1 MTHNLKIISIVNQK
15 GGVGKTTTAINL
27 GTALAAIDKKVLLVD
42 LDPQGNL
49 STGIGVTEKQRK
61 QSAYDLIIESF
72 SINETIQ
79 ETKIPN
85 LKIIP
90 SHINLSGIEFELA
103 ADDER
108 TSKLNNK
115 INNLDKDYDFV
126 FIDCPP
132 SLGILTVNSL
142 VASNSVL
149 VPLQC
154 EFYALEGLA
163 QLLRTIEK
171 VRENLNP
178 NLLLEGVILTMF
190 DSRNRLSEDV
200 VEDAREHL
208 GKKVFDTVIPRNVRL
223 SEAPSH
229 GLPAIIYDQNCVG
242 SLAYIALAKEL
253 INRLGIK

>member
-1 MTHNLKIISIVNQK
+1 MGDNFKIISIVNQK

-27 GTALAAIDKKVLLVD
+27 GTALAAIDKKILLID

-61 QSAYDLIIESF
+61 ISVYDLIIQDS
-72 SINETIQ
+72 SIHQTIQ
-79 ETKIPN
+79 ETRIPN

-90 SHINLSGIEFELA
+90 SNINLSGIEFELA
-103 ADDER
+103 TDEDR
-108 TSKLNNK
+108 TNKLNNK
-115 INNLDKDYDFV
+115 INDLKEGYDFV
-126 FIDCPP
+126 LIDCPP

-142 VASNSVL
+142 VASDSVL

-171 VRENLNP
+171 IKDNLNP
-178 NLLLEGVILTMF
+178 NLFLEGVILTMF
-190 DSRNRLSEDV
+190 DSRNRLSDDV
-200 VEDAREHL
+200 VADAREHL
-208 GKKVFDTVIPRNVRL
+208 GKKVFDTIIPRNVRL

-229 GLPAIIYDQNCVG
+229 GLPAIIYDQKCVG
-242 SLAYIALAKEL
+242 SAAYIDLAKEL
-253 INRLGIK
+253 INRLGI

>member
-1 MTHNLKIISIVNQK
+1 MNQK

-27 GTALAAIDKKVLLVD
+27 GTALAAIDKKILLID

-49 STGIGVTEKQRK
+49 STGIGVTEKQRNK
-61 QSAYDLIIESF
+61 SVYDLITQSLPIHK
-72 SINETIQ
+72 TIQ

-90 SHINLSGIEFELA
+90 SNINLSGIEFELA
-103 ADDER
+103 ADEDR
-108 TSKLNNK
+108 TNKLNSK
-115 INNLDKDYDFV
+115 INDLKGEYDFV
-126 FIDCPP
+126 LVDCPP

-142 VASNSVL
+142 VASDSVL

-171 VRENLNP
+171 VKENLNP
-178 NLLLEGVILTMF
+178 SLFLEGVVLTMY

-200 VEDAREHL
+200 VADAREHL
-208 GKKVFDTVIPRNVRL
+208 GKKVFETVIPRNVRL

-229 GLPAIIYDQNCVG
+229 GLPAIIYDQNCIG
-242 SLAYIALAKEL
+242 SLAYIDLAKEL
-253 INRLGIK
+253 ILRLGI

>member
-1 MTHNLKIISIVNQK
+1 MRDNFKIISIVNQK

-27 GTALAAIDKKVLLVD
+27 GTALAAIDKKILLID

-61 QSAYDLIIESF
+61 ISVYDLIIQDS
-72 SINETIQ
+72 SIHQTIQ
-79 ETKIPN
+79 ETRIPN

-90 SHINLSGIEFELA
+90 SNINLSGIEFELA
-103 ADDER
+103 TDEDR
-108 TSKLNNK
+108 TNKLNNK
-115 INNLDKDYDFV
+115 ISDLKEGYDFV
-126 FIDCPP
+126 LIDCPP

-142 VASNSVL
+142 VASDSVL

-171 VRENLNP
+171 IKDNLNP
-178 NLLLEGVILTMF
+178 NLFLEGVILTMF
-190 DSRNRLSEDV
+190 DSRNRLSDDV
-200 VEDAREHL
+200 VADAREHL
-208 GKKVFDTVIPRNVRL
+208 GKKVFDTIIPRNVRL

-229 GLPAIIYDQNCVG
+229 GLPAIIYDQKCVG
-242 SLAYIALAKEL
+242 SVAYIDLAKEL
-253 INRLGIK
+253 INRLGI

>member
-1 MTHNLKIISIVNQK
+1 MRNNFKIISIVNQK

-27 GTALAAIDKKVLLVD
+27 GTALAAIDKKILLID

-61 QSAYDLIIESF
+61 ISAYDLIIQDS
-72 SINETIQ
+72 SIHQTIQ
-79 ETKIPN
+79 ETRIPN

-90 SHINLSGIEFELA
+90 SNINLSGIEFELA
-103 ADDER
+103 TDEDR
-108 TSKLNNK
+108 TNKLNYK
-115 INNLDKDYDFV
+115 ISDLKEGYDFV
-126 FIDCPP
+126 LIDCPP

-142 VASNSVL
+142 VASDSVL

-171 VRENLNP
+171 IKDNLNP
-178 NLLLEGVILTMF
+178 NLFLEGVILTMF
-190 DSRNRLSEDV
+190 DSRNRLSDDV
-200 VEDAREHL
+200 VADAREHL
-208 GKKVFDTVIPRNVRL
+208 GKKVFDTIIPRNVRL

-229 GLPAIIYDQNCVG
+229 GLPAIIYDQKCIG
-242 SLAYIALAKEL
+242 SVAYIDLAKEL
-253 INRLGIK
+253 INRLGI

>member
-1 MTHNLKIISIVNQK
+1 MKNNLKIISIVNQK

-27 GTALAAIDKKVLLVD
+27 GTALAAIDKKILLID

-61 QSAYDLIIESF
+61 TSVYDLITKSA
-72 SINETIQ
+72 SINKTIQ

-90 SHINLSGIEFELA
+90 SNINLSGIEFELA
-103 ADDER
+103 VDEDR
-108 TSKLNNK
+108 TNKLNNK
-115 INNLDKDYDFV
+115 INELKEGYDFV
-126 FIDCPP
+126 LIDCPP

-142 VASNSVL
+142 VASDSVL

-171 VRENLNP
+171 IKDNLNP
-178 NLLLEGVILTMF
+178 DLFLEGVILTMF
-190 DSRNRLSEDV
+190 DSRNRLSDDV
-200 VEDAREHL
+200 VADAREHL
-208 GKKVFDTVIPRNVRL
+208 GKKVFETIIPRNVRL

-229 GLPAIIYDQNCVG
+229 GLPAIIYDQKCIG
-242 SLAYIALAKEL
+242 SLAYIDLAKEL
-253 INRLGIK
+253 INRLGI

>member
-1 MTHNLKIISIVNQK
+1 MKNNFKIISIVNQK

-27 GTALAAIDKKVLLVD
+27 GTALAAIDKKILLID

-61 QSAYDLIIESF
+61 ISVYDLITQSS
-72 SINETIQ
+72 SIDKAIQ

-90 SHINLSGIEFELA
+90 SNVNLSGIEFELA
-103 ADDER
+103 TDEDR
-108 TSKLNNK
+108 TNKLNNK
-115 INNLDKDYDFV
+115 INDLKEGYDFV
-126 FIDCPP
+126 LIDCPP

-142 VASNSVL
+142 VASDSVL

-171 VRENLNP
+171 IKENLNP
-178 NLLLEGVILTMF
+178 DLFLEGVILTMF
-190 DSRNRLSEDV
+190 DSRNRLSDDV
-200 VEDAREHL
+200 VSDARQHL
-208 GKKVFDTVIPRNVRL
+208 GKKVFETVIPRNVRL

-229 GLPAIIYDQNCVG
+229 GLPAIIYDQKCIG
-242 SLAYIALAKEL
+242 SLAYIDLAKEL
-253 INRLGIK
+253 INRLGI

>member
-1 MTHNLKIISIVNQK
+1 MKNNFKIISIVNQK

-27 GTALAAIDKKVLLVD
+27 GTALAAIDKKILLID

-61 QSAYDLIIESF
+61 ISVYDLITQSSSVEKA
-72 SINETIQ
+72 IQ

-90 SHINLSGIEFELA
+90 SNVNLSGIEFELA
-103 ADDER
+103 TDEDR
-108 TSKLNNK
+108 TNKLYNK
-115 INNLDKDYDFV
+115 INDLKEEYDFV
-126 FIDCPP
+126 LIDCPP

-142 VASNSVL
+142 VASDSVL

-171 VRENLNP
+171 IKENLNP
-178 NLLLEGVILTMF
+178 DLFLEGVILTMF
-190 DSRNRLSEDV
+190 DSRNRLSDDV
-200 VEDAREHL
+200 VADAREHL
-208 GKKVFDTVIPRNVRL
+208 GKKVFETVIPRNVRL

-229 GLPAIIYDQNCVG
+229 GLPAIIYDQKCIG
-242 SLAYIALAKEL
+242 SLAYIDLAKEL
-253 INRLGIK
+253 INRLGI

>member
-1 MTHNLKIISIVNQK
+1 MKNNLKIISIVNQK

-27 GTALAAIDKKVLLVD
+27 GTALAAIDKKILLID

-61 QSAYDLIIESF
+61 ISVYDLITQSS
-72 SINETIQ
+72 SINKTIL

-90 SHINLSGIEFELA
+90 SNINLSGIEFELA
-103 ADDER
+103 ADEDR
-108 TSKLNNK
+108 TNKLNKK
-115 INNLDKDYDFV
+115 INELKEGYDFV
-126 FIDCPP
+126 LIDCPP

-142 VASNSVL
+142 VASDSVL

-171 VRENLNP
+171 IKDNLNP
-178 NLLLEGVILTMF
+178 NLFLEGVILTMF
-190 DSRNRLSEDV
+190 DSRNRLSDDV
-200 VEDAREHL
+200 VADAREHL
-208 GKKVFDTVIPRNVRL
+208 GKKVFETIIPRNVRL

-229 GLPAIIYDQNCVG
+229 GLPAIIYDQKCIG
-242 SLAYIALAKEL
+242 SLAYIDLAKEL
-253 INRLGIK
+253 INRLGI

>member
-1 MTHNLKIISIVNQK
+1 MKNSLKIISIVNQK

-27 GTALAAIDKKVLLVD
+27 GTALAAIDKKILLID

-61 QSAYDLIIESF
+61 ISVYDLITQSS
-72 SINETIQ
+72 SISKTIQ

-90 SHINLSGIEFELA
+90 SNINLSGIEFELA
-103 ADDER
+103 ADEDR
-108 TSKLNNK
+108 TNKLNKK
-115 INNLDKDYDFV
+115 INELKEGYDFV
-126 FIDCPP
+126 LIDCPP

-142 VASNSVL
+142 VASDSVL

-171 VRENLNP
+171 IKDNLNP
-178 NLLLEGVILTMF
+178 DLFLEGVILTMF
-190 DSRNRLSEDV
+190 DSRNRLSDDV
-200 VEDAREHL
+200 VADAREHL
-208 GKKVFDTVIPRNVRL
+208 GKKVFETIIPRNVRL

-229 GLPAIIYDQNCVG
+229 GLPAIIYDQKCIG
-242 SLAYIALAKEL
+242 SLAYIDLAKEL
-253 INRLGIK
+253 INRLGI

>member
-1 MTHNLKIISIVNQK
+1 MKNNLKIISIVNQK

-27 GTALAAIDKKVLLVD
+27 GTALAAIDKKILLID

-49 STGIGVTEKQRK
+49 STGIGVTEKQRTN
-61 QSAYDLIIESF
+61 SVYDLITQSL
-72 SINETIQ
+72 SIHKTIQ

-90 SHINLSGIEFELA
+90 SNINLSGIEFELA
-103 ADDER
+103 ADEDR
-108 TSKLNNK
+108 TNKLNNK
-115 INNLDKDYDFV
+115 INGLAGEYDV
-126 FIDCPP
+126 VLIDCPP

-142 VASNSVL
+142 VASDSVL

-171 VRENLNP
+171 VKENLNP
-178 NLLLEGVILTMF
+178 NLFLEGVVLTMF
-190 DSRNRLSEDV
+190 DSRNRLSDDV
-200 VEDAREHL
+200 VADAREHL
-208 GKKVFDTVIPRNVRL
+208 GKKVFETIIPRNVRL

-229 GLPAIIYDQNCVG
+229 GLPAIIYDQKCIG
-242 SLAYIALAKEL
+242 SLAYIDLAKEL
-253 INRLGIK
+253 INRLGI

>member
-1 MTHNLKIISIVNQK
+1 MKNNLKIISIVNQK

-27 GTALAAIDKKVLLVD
+27 GTALAAIDKKILLID

-49 STGIGVTEKQRK
+49 STGIGVTEKQRNI
-61 QSAYDLIIESF
+61 SVYDLITQSY
-72 SINETIQ
+72 SISKTIQ

-90 SHINLSGIEFELA
+90 SNINLSGIEFELA
-103 ADDER
+103 ADEDR
-108 TSKLNNK
+108 TNKLNKK
-115 INNLDKDYDFV
+115 INELKEGYDFV
-126 FIDCPP
+126 LIDCPP

-142 VASNSVL
+142 VASDSVL

-171 VRENLNP
+171 IKDNLNP
-178 NLLLEGVILTMF
+178 DLFLEGVILTMF
-190 DSRNRLSEDV
+190 DSRNRLSDDV
-200 VEDAREHL
+200 VADAREHL
-208 GKKVFDTVIPRNVRL
+208 GKKVFETIIPRNVRL

-229 GLPAIIYDQNCVG
+229 GLPAIIYDQKCIG
-242 SLAYIALAKEL
+242 SLAYIDLAKEL
-253 INRLGIK
+253 INRLGI

>member
-1 MTHNLKIISIVNQK
+1 MRDNFKIISIVNQK

-27 GTALAAIDKKVLLVD
+27 GTALAAIDKKILLID

-61 QSAYDLIIESF
+61 ISVYDLIIQDS
-72 SINETIQ
+72 SIHQTIQ
-79 ETKIPN
+79 ETRIPN

-90 SHINLSGIEFELA
+90 SNINLSGIEFELA
-103 ADDER
+103 TDEDR
-108 TSKLNNK
+108 TNKLNNK
-115 INNLDKDYDFV
+115 INDLKEEYDFV
-126 FIDCPP
+126 LIDCPP

-142 VASNSVL
+142 VASDSVL

-171 VRENLNP
+171 IKDNLNP
-178 NLLLEGVILTMF
+178 NLFLEGVILTMF
-190 DSRNRLSEDV
+190 DSRNRLSDDV
-200 VEDAREHL
+200 VSDAREHL
-208 GKKVFDTVIPRNVRL
+208 GKKVFDTIIPRNVRL

-229 GLPAIIYDQNCVG
+229 GLPAIIYDQKCIG
-242 SLAYIALAKEL
+242 SVAYIDLAKEL
-253 INRLGIK
+253 INRLGI

>member
-1 MTHNLKIISIVNQK
+1 MRNNFKIISIVNQK

-27 GTALAAIDKKVLLVD
+27 GTALAAIDKKILLID

-61 QSAYDLIIESF
+61 ISVYDLIILDS
-72 SINETIQ
+72 SIHQTIQ
-79 ETKIPN
+79 ETRIPN

-90 SHINLSGIEFELA
+90 SNINLSGIEFELA
-103 ADDER
+103 TDEDR
-108 TSKLNNK
+108 TNKLNNK
-115 INNLDKDYDFV
+115 ISDLKEGYDFV
-126 FIDCPP
+126 LIDCPP

-142 VASNSVL
+142 VASDSVL

-171 VRENLNP
+171 IKDNLNP
-178 NLLLEGVILTMF
+178 NLFLEGVILTMF
-190 DSRNRLSEDV
+190 DSRNRLSDDV
-200 VEDAREHL
+200 VADAREHL
-208 GKKVFDTVIPRNVRL
+208 GKKVFDTIIPRNVRL

-229 GLPAIIYDQNCVG
+229 GLPAIIYDQKCIG
-242 SLAYIALAKEL
+242 SVAYIDLAKEL
-253 INRLGIK
+253 INRLGI

>member
-1 MTHNLKIISIVNQK
+1 MKNNLKIISIVNQK

-27 GTALAAIDKKVLLVD
+27 GTALAAIDKKILLID

-61 QSAYDLIIESF
+61 ISVYDLITQSS
-72 SINETIQ
+72 SINKTIL

-90 SHINLSGIEFELA
+90 SNINLSGIEFELA
-103 ADDER
+103 ADEDR
-108 TSKLNNK
+108 TNKLNKK
-115 INNLDKDYDFV
+115 INELKEGYDFV
-126 FIDCPP
+126 LIDCPP

-142 VASNSVL
+142 VASDSVL

-171 VRENLNP
+171 IKDNLNP
-178 NLLLEGVILTMF
+178 NLFLEGVILTMF
-190 DSRNRLSEDV
+190 DSRNRLSDDV
-200 VEDAREHL
+200 VADAREHL
-208 GKKVFDTVIPRNVRL
+208 GKKVFETIIPRNVRL

-229 GLPAIIYDQNCVG
+229 GLPAIIYDQRCIG
-242 SLAYIALAKEL
+242 SLAYIDLAKEL
-253 INRLGIK
+253 INRLGI

>member
-1 MTHNLKIISIVNQK
+1 MKNNLKIISIVNQK

-27 GTALAAIDKKVLLVD
+27 GTALAAIDKKILLID

-49 STGIGVTEKQRK
+49 STGIGVTEKQRTN
-61 QSAYDLIIESF
+61 SVYDLITQSL
-72 SINETIQ
+72 SIHKTIQ

-90 SHINLSGIEFELA
+90 SNINLSGIEFELA
-103 ADDER
+103 ADEDR
-108 TSKLNNK
+108 TNKLNNK
-115 INNLDKDYDFV
+115 INGLAGEYDV
-126 FIDCPP
+126 VLIDCPP

-142 VASNSVL
+142 VASDSVL

-171 VRENLNP
+171 VKENLNP
-178 NLLLEGVILTMF
+178 NLFLEGVVLTMF
-190 DSRNRLSEDV
+190 DSRNRLSDDV
-200 VEDAREHL
+200 VADAREHL
-208 GKKVFDTVIPRNVRL
+208 GKKVFETVIPRNVRL

-229 GLPAIIYDQNCVG
+229 GLPAIIYDQKCIG
-242 SLAYIALAKEL
+242 SLAYIDLAKEL
-253 INRLGIK
+253 INRLGI

>member
-1 MTHNLKIISIVNQK
+1 MRDNLKIISIVNQK

-27 GTALAAIDKKVLLVD
+27 GTALAAIDKKILLID

-61 QSAYDLIIESF
+61 ISVYDLIIQDS
-72 SINETIQ
+72 SIHQTIQ
-79 ETKIPN
+79 ETRIPN

-90 SHINLSGIEFELA
+90 SNINLSGIEFELA
-103 ADDER
+103 TDEDR
-108 TSKLNNK
+108 TNKLNNK
-115 INNLDKDYDFV
+115 INDLKEEYDFV
-126 FIDCPP
+126 LIDCPP

-142 VASNSVL
+142 VASDSVL

-171 VRENLNP
+171 IKDNLNP
-178 NLLLEGVILTMF
+178 NLFLEGVILTMF
-190 DSRNRLSEDV
+190 DSRNRLSDDV
-200 VEDAREHL
+200 VADAREHL
-208 GKKVFDTVIPRNVRL
+208 GKKVFDTIIPRNVRL

-229 GLPAIIYDQNCVG
+229 GLPAIIYDQKCVG
-242 SLAYIALAKEL
+242 SAAYIDLAKEL
-253 INRLGIK
+253 INRLGI